1 MKLSVWQRL
10 FLTEQH
16 TVIPQTVLVDNTALA
31 LMRYISHPDTPD
43 AKSIGLRTGVDFLP
57 ERVIE
62 FLYRFAEVS
71 PDSI

>member
-43 AKSIGLRTGVDFLP
+43 AKSIGF
-57 ERVIE
+57 
-62 FLYRFAEVS
+62 
-71 PDSI
+71 